1 VPRTTVVT
9 RRATV
14 ADVPAL
20 VALTDEM
27 RSVGARAERAVNP
40 INTNDIAARLTDA
53 IASPGISVLV
63 ASVDET
69 PVGLAVCRAIHPD
82 PLSDSRVLQVSH
94 VVVARS
100 HRRRG
105 VGHALLTAAVEIA
118 DAEQL
123 EHVGIELYP
132 SVRDA
137 SRFYARLGFA
147 PVTVQRVAPVGVLR
161 RRLTGDTPMV
171 RVDDLVR
178 RRSRVRR
185 PLPAQRAVRRT
196 TEPID

>member
-1 VPRTTVVT
+1 MPRTTVVT

-20 VALTDEM
+20 VALTNEM

-40 INTNDIAARLTDA
+40 INTSDVAVRLTDA
-53 IASPGISVLV
+53 IAARGVSVLV
-63 ASVDET
+63 ASIDET
-69 PVGLAVCRAIHPD
+69 PVGMAVCRAVHPD

-94 VVVARS
+94 VVVARA

-105 VGHALLTAAVEIA
+105 VGHALLGAAVEIA
-118 DAEQL
+118 DAQHL
-123 EHVGIELYP
+123 EHVAIELYP

-147 PVTVQRVAPVGVLR
+147 PVTVQRVAPLGVLR
-161 RRLTGDTPMV
+161 RRLTGDTPTM

-185 PLPAQRAVRRT
+185 PLPGQRAMSRT
-196 TEPID
+196 TEPVD